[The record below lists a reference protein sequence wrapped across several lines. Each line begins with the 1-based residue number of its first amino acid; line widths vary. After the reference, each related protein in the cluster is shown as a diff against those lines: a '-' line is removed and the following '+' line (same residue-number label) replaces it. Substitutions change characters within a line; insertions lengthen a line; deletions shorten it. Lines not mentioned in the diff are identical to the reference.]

1 MGGMN
6 YRVLIL
12 REILVIK
19 IAFRREVYYLIMQL
33 FRILYESIFYEEN
46 KENVFF
52 WEIMIWELYR
62 NN

>member
-12 REILVIK
+12 REISAIK
-19 IAFRREVYYLIMQL
+19 TAFRREVHHLIMQL
-33 FRILYESIFYEEN
+33 FRILYESILHEEN
-46 KENVFF
+46 KENVSF

>member
-33 FRILYESIFYEEN
+33 FRILYESIFYEGN

>member
-19 IAFRREVYYLIMQL
+19 IAFRREVYYLIM
-33 FRILYESIFYEEN
+33 
-46 KENVFF
+46 
-52 WEIMIWELYR
+52 
-62 NN
+62 